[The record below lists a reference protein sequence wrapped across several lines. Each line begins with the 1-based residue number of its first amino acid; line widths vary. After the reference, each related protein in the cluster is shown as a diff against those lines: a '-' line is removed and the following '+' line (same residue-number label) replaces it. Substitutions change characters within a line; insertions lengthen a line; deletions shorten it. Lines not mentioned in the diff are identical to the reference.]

1 MERRPSPAARAMQG
15 LALAALLGLG
25 ATAAAAQDATRAGAE
40 AAADPVTHRGSTD
53 SYVVVTD
60 EEPFT
65 FDEDEF
71 KAVPGMVAQ
80 VFAQRR
86 SDLLITFSAEC
97 AARPD
102 DPKVEAA
109 VRVRVL
115 VAGEVVTGAND
126 LLLCSNKHFYV
137 ESHSFQWVQ
146 PVAAK
151 RRLEV
156 TVEAAYFPGTAGEG
170 LIADRVLRIDYDSAE

>member
-1 MERRPSPAARAMQG
+1 MERRPSPAAQAMHG

-25 ATAAAAQDATRAGAE
+25 ATAAGAQDATRAGTGEAE
-40 AAADPVTHRGSTD
+40 DPVTHRGSTD

-65 FDEDEF
+65 FDDDEF

-80 VFAQRR
+80 VFAERR

-97 AARPD
+97 AARPE
-102 DPKVEAA
+102 DPKTEAA
-109 VRVRVL
+109 VRIRVL
-115 VAGEVVTGAND
+115 VDDEEVAGAND

-137 ESHSFQWVQ
+137 ESHSFQWVF
-146 PVAAK
+146 PVTG
-151 RRLEV
+151 RRRREV